1 LRQGPSLVALLRE
14 TTQPRAALQRK
25 PPDQLR
31 EDESWDVI
39 NGNSRK
45 RRREASRKSNSGIG
59 KRG

>member
-1 LRQGPSLVALLRE
+1 LLCCGKQHNRGQHCDE
-14 TTQPRAALQRK
+14 SA
-25 PPDQLR
+25 DQLR

-39 NGNSRK
+39 NDNSRK